1 MRKKYTFLLTILPTE
16 DEEEEI
22 CGRIQLVQS
31 NRAETFTNLDELRS
45 LINQV
50 LLSDPNDT
58 VDSNDIHP
66 VSDPVVSSSN
76 GKVVGTTS

>member
-31 NRAETFTNLDELRS
+31 NRAETFTNLEELRS

-50 LLSDPNDT
+50 LLSGPNDT
-58 VDSNDIHP
+58 VDSNDITP

>member
-31 NRAETFTNLDELRS
+31 NRAETFTNLEELRS

-50 LLSDPNDT
+50 LLSSPNDS
-58 VDSNDIHP
+58 VESNDITP
-66 VSDPVVSSSN
+66 VSDPIVSSSN
-76 GKVVGTTS
+76 GKVVGTAS

>member
-31 NRAETFTNLDELRS
+31 NRAETFTNLEELRS

-50 LLSDPNDT
+50 LLSGPNDT
-58 VDSNDIHP
+58 VDSNDITP
-66 VSDPVVSSSN
+66 VSDPVVPSSN
-76 GKVVGTTS
+76 GKVLGTAS

>member
-31 NRAETFTNLDELRS
+31 NRAETFTNLEELRS

-50 LLSDPNDT
+50 LLSGPNDT
-58 VDSNDIHP
+58 VDSNDITP
-66 VSDPVVSSSN
+66 GSDPVVSSSN
-76 GKVVGTTS
+76 GKVLGTAS